1 MYCHINAGGLRGLE
15 SYAALVE
22 VDVSRG
28 LPCFEMVGLLAG
40 EVKEARERIRV
51 ALKNAGADVPAGT
64 GICRGFPD
72 PCWTGSTCPGSSA
85 RPDFPA

>member
-1 MYCHINAGGLRGLE
+1 MYCQINAGGLRGLE
-15 SYAALVE
+15 SYVALVE

-51 ALKNAGADVPAGT
+51 ALKNAGVQIPAGKIT
-64 GICRGFPD
+64 VNISPAGIHKAEPPMISR
-72 PCWTGSTCPGSSA
+72 WHWA
-85 RPDFPA
+85 

>member
-1 MYCHINAGGLRGLE
+1 MYCQINAGGLRGLE
-15 SYAALVE
+15 SYVALVE

-51 ALKNAGADVPAGT
+51 ALKNAGRENNGEYFS
-64 GICRGFPD
+64 GRNSQG
-72 PCWTGSTCPGSSA
+72 
-85 RPDFPA
+85 RNRL